1 MAIIRCTKVKGLWSK
16 GGTAMEDHLCIDV
29 FQAWMSF
36 KKTLESNPT
45 AVLIKVA
52 LVSDF
57 ASFAF
62 SFMLKMAN
70 RSLWVK

>member
-1 MAIIRCTKVKGLWSK
+1 
-16 GGTAMEDHLCIDV
+16 
-29 FQAWMSF
+29 MSF

-70 RSLWVK
+70 RSL